1 MTEDAAPRQRTFN
14 PLDRDLSSPT
24 RADGPYPVAAQ
35 AAGRR
40 G

>member
-1 MTEDAAPRQRTFN
+1 MTEDAAPRQRTFK
-14 PLDRDLSSPT
+14 PLDRDLSSPS
-24 RADGPYPVAAQ
+24 RADGTCLVAAR